1 MKNIINTVLVSLLM
15 TGILM
20 GQKTFNPEEY
30 KVFYNFKTVKQEDNK
45 RLFEVSFITQNLE
58 DKTDEMPVYDA
69 PIKFINE
76 LNGQENIL
84 ATVKTDKK
92 GVARIILPEDQVY
105 LKAADGF
112 IKVQAKFEAT
122 DALEE
127 QLEEVNFKDLFLELN
142 VEEIDSV
149 KTVSVDAYTLD
160 QSGEQ
165 VPVEAAD
172 IAFYVDGMLSKLKI
186 NEGAI
191 EEGHYEFEFDQ
202 QIPGDKKGN
211 LKIYA
216 MIEENDDF
224 ANVVQSKNS
233 NFGTKLV
240 VTNGTN
246 HQLWSSAAPIWMYIV
261 LGILLIGV
269 WINFGYSISNLIKIS
284 KENKN

>member
-1 MKNIINTVLVSLLM
+1 MKNIINTILVSLLM
-15 TGILM
+15 TGILL

-105 LKAADGF
+105 LKATDGF